1 MTVAL
6 TVIIVG
12 YLLVGAAVAGR
23 LLTHRPPPVVPDA
36 PLGVAGTGARRGVQ
50 SDR

>member
-12 YLLVGAAVAGR
+12 YLLVGVAVAGR

-36 PLGVAGTGARRGVQ
+36 DLPRAVIVVAAR
-50 SDR
+50 DEEA